1 MKYGLKKFLVAT
13 LVALIASPASAQM
26 SSFDQSKSL
35 MTLQLVKAGGQYFSK
50 MALFL
55 PSPPDLWQLQS
66 KGAAVN
72 PLKAS
77 DAAIYS
83 ATDGTLQV
91 PVLKIDSTVY
101 ANVKFKLPNNG
112 NWTLL
117 DQGDVMSTTSPGYE
131 LSYPITGKMPNI
143 YCTDAGG
150 ELSYLINVA
159 GSTKPQ
165 VWKHVADEP
174 CCPLSVTTNSTA
186 NIAGISDVQIYP
198 NPGEGATTG
207 NFRMMVTFTGKVSS
221 PTTTQTCGKTVP
233 NSVYA
238 GNCIATAG
246 GTCVP
251 DIYESCVVIVPTSV
265 YAGTC
270 NRTAPGICS
279 PESGTVDVYSCI
291 KNVPDSVYSGAC
303 FSPVDGICNATT
315 GSADNGFCSG
325 IVVKKNDFCRSID
338 NTPYCAFAST
348 TTDVLVDQTGVET
361 CVIRPVLDVLNYPVG
376 SNKAPL
382 AVSDAG
388 PLEVIM
394 GERRTIYVSGGL
406 PPYFVTASRPGV
418 LGYELLEGDATGVG
432 QALVIQ
438 PKTTGTTQL
447 SIFDYNG
454 SVIPISVKSAGIPLL
469 ISPST
474 IDVPEGTLID
484 VRIEGGIPPL
494 TVFNPAP
501 DWVEAPA
508 TVVSTPTT
516 IRIAMKKSSGS
527 SKTFLVFT
535 DAVGTQAGITEI
547 KISASTEGTTVVPAS
562 LNLKVG
568 DSSIIYVTGGNAP
581 ISILNT
587 RPDLMN
593 IPESLAKTPGTVTV
607 TAKKGTDGQ
616 AIPIFFTDVYGIRN
630 TVNVTITSTPIFK

>member
-1 MKYGLKKFLVAT
+1 MKYGLKKFLVAA
-13 LVALIASPASAQM
+13 LVALIAAPVSAQM
-26 SSFDQSKSL
+26 SSFDQSKNL

-143 YCTDAGG
+143 YCTDSGG

-198 NPGEGATTG
+198 NPGEGGSTG

-221 PTTTQTCGKTVP
+221 PTQTCGKTVP

-238 GNCIATAG
+238 GNCMVTAG

-251 DIYESCVVIVPTSV
+251 DIYESCVVIVPASV

-325 IVVKKNDFCRSID
+325 ITVKKNDFCKSID
-338 NTPYCAFAST
+338 NTPYCKFAS
-348 TTDVLVDQTGVET
+348 TDVLVDQTGVET

-418 LGYELLEGDATGVG
+418 LGYELLEGDATGIG

-438 PKTTGTTQL
+438 PKTAGTTQL

-508 TVVSTPTT
+508 TVASTPTT
-516 IRIAMKKSSGS
+516 IRIAMKKSSGE

-616 AIPIFFTDVYGIRN
+616 AIPIFFTDIYGVRN
-630 TVNVTITSTPIFK
+630 TVNVTITSTTPILK

>member
-1 MKYGLKKFLVAT
+1 
-13 LVALIASPASAQM
+13 
-26 SSFDQSKSL
+26 
-35 MTLQLVKAGGQYFSK
+35 

-143 YCTDAGG
+143 YCTDEGG

-165 VWKHVADEP
+165 VWKHVLDEP

-198 NPGEGATTG
+198 NPGEGGSTG

-303 FSPVDGICNATT
+303 FFPVDGICNATT
-315 GSADNGFCSG
+315 GSADNTFCSG
-325 IVVKKNDFCRSID
+325 ITVKKSDFCKSID
-338 NTPYCAFAST
+338 NTPYCKFVST

-438 PKTTGTTQL
+438 PKTAGTTQL

-469 ISPST
+469 VSPST

-508 TVVSTPTT
+508 TVASTPTT
-516 IRIAMKKSSGS
+516 IRIAMKKSSGN

-616 AIPIFFTDVYGIRN
+616 AIPIFFTDIYGVRN
-630 TVNVTITSTPIFK
+630 TVNVTITSTTPILK